1 MSSKSI
7 LIILSYTV
15 SKLLRFFRHSVL
27 ATQGRQ

>member
-15 SKLLRFFRHSVL
+15 STLVHFWDTV
-27 ATQGRQ
+27 